1 VHKARAKNVEV
12 VSWQLTTSDGQSLF
26 IKKISRKQQPTQG
39 KLSKSTDGKLD
50 KYENNRKLKDVTRL
64 GIKLPVDNIDSALEF
79 YNRILGLRIAR
90 ETRSVVNLEGIIALV
105 PKDYEKD
112 SINYEIFE
120 KVRHSIIYIETRNF
134 ERVVAAVQESGN
146 RIITPVTQWSG
157 QRFFRC
163 IDPDGNIVEVFDASY
178 KPDKNDV

>member
-1 VHKARAKNVEV
+1 M
-12 VSWQLTTSDGQSLF
+12 
-26 IKKISRKQQPTQG
+26 
-39 KLSKSTDGKLD
+39 
-50 KYENNRKLKDVTRL
+50 
-64 GIKLPVDNIDSALEF
+64 
-79 YNRILGLRIAR
+79 
-90 ETRSVVNLEGIIALV
+90 
-105 PKDYEKD
+105 PKDYGKD

-146 RIITPVTQWSG
+146 RIMTPVTQWGG